1 MTKIVKI
8 TQASGKYYW
17 YRDMIGE
24 LFEVRECLMDHFD
37 VLKYETL
44 DGESIIDPADV
55 EVIADNKEPASEFH
69 YIADEALGGVEREY
83 KEASSTSINT
93 PTAIG
98 DYVVWR
104 NDGVSDSTPRKVTY
118 AGKETVSVE
127 EYKDGDRDTVYGF
140 SRCSCHV
147 LVKTGRV
154 RIDGAFFKLD
164 KRNAQVGDRVLVAD
178 DTDAYREYVLGAVLT
193 VDDCDKGN
201 DGRGVN
207 VGGVHCGLFHREYLV
222 LEPADSKSIGKLHVT
237 VDVNTKALDLI
248 ANLSAHVVKLERRLA
263 DVEEQA
269 DSNKKDVVTLA
280 EEATKSAR
288 MNNGSIFV

>member
-24 LFEVRECLMDHFD
+24 VVEVKEPLTDYFG
-37 VLKYETL
+37 VIKYVTL
-44 DGESIIDPADV
+44 DGEFIIDPADV
-55 EVIADNKEPASEFH
+55 EVIADNEQPASEFH

-83 KEASSTSINT
+83 KEVDRKANVGVYV
-93 PTAIG
+93 IG
-98 DYVVWR
+98 KT
-104 NDGVSDSTPRKVTY
+104 GIIRKVNRLFGNGDVDVTPIS
-118 AGKETVSVE
+118 GDCRFIQSRDF
-127 EYKDGDRDTVYGF
+127 YKTL
-140 SRCSCHV
+140 SP
-147 LVKTGRV
+147 TGRV
-154 RIDGAFFKLD
+154 RIDGALFKLD
-164 KRNAQVGDRVLVAD
+164 NRYAQVGEQILVID
-178 DTDAYREYVLGAVLT
+178 NTETYEEYVLGAVLT
-193 VDDCDKGN
+193 ISDSDLWN
-201 DGRGVN
+201 DGTGV
-207 VGGVHCGLFHREYLV
+207 GVVDEHCGLFHREYLV
-222 LEPADSKSIGKLHVT
+222 LEPADVT
-237 VDVNTKALDLI
+237 VDVNTKAQDLI

>member
-83 KEASSTSINT
+83 KEVDRKADVGGYV
-93 PTAIG
+93 IG
-98 DYVVWR
+98 ET
-104 NDGVSDSTPRKVTY
+104 GTIRKVSKLL
-118 AGKETVSVE
+118 G
-127 EYKDGDRDTVYGF
+127 DGDIGISSISNGLAGTYTRDFYKTLF
-140 SRCSCHV
+140 P
-147 LVKTGRV
+147 TGRV

-164 KRNAQVGDRVLVAD
+164 KRNAQVGDRILVAD
-178 DTDAYREYVLGAVLT
+178 DTDAYGEYVLGAVLT

-207 VGGVHCGLFHREYLV
+207 AVDVHCGLFHREYLV
-222 LEPADSKSIGKLHVT
+222 LEPADSKSIGKLRIN
-237 VDVNTKALDLI
+237 VDVNTKAQDKALDLI

>member
-24 LFEVRECLMDHFD
+24 VVEVKDDLLDYFTGMR
-37 VLKYETL
+37 YETL
-44 DGESIIDPADV
+44 DGEFVIDPADV

-83 KEASSTSINT
+83 KEVDRKAVV
-93 PTAIG
+93 G
-98 DYVVWR
+98 GYVISET
-104 NDGVSDSTPRKVTY
+104 GTIRKVSRLLGGGDISISSISNGLTGTY
-118 AGKETVSVE
+118 TRDF
-127 EYKDGDRDTVYGF
+127 YKTL
-140 SRCSCHV
+140 SP
-147 LVKTGRV
+147 TGRV

-164 KRNAQVGDRVLVAD
+164 NRNAQVGDRILVAD
-178 DTDAYREYVLGAVLT
+178 DTVAYEQYVLGTVLT
-193 VDDCDKGN
+193 VNDPDKWN
-201 DGRGVN
+201 NGRGVN

-222 LEPADSKSIGKLHVT
+222 LEPAEAQQVVGVT
-237 VDVNTKALDLI
+237 VDAANEALDLI